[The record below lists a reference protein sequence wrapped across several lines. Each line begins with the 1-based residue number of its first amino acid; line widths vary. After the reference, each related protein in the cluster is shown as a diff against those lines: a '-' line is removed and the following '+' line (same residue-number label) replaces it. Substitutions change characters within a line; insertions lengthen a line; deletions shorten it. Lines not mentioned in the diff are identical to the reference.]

1 VDSVVALC
9 RRRGSDAPSFATA
22 GRGSIQLWTADANP
36 IVTLPGA
43 ISGTSPAS
51 LQCVFGGPNNVK
63 SCGYETPMIDT
74 TLTIC
79 LAARFEVTRQSNP
92 SQFLLAP
99 QNEAQRQRRA
109 DAVALERIVLEG
121 LAKAARGI
129 QVWFSVG
136 LEGLSTK
143 LLEPPTGDLEGTAP
157 ITCLATLFDSSN
169 NSQILVAGD
178 DRGGIRLWRAQL
190 TNDDTIHF
198 NHLGLV
204 QVVTNS
210 DNDSAVSCSVV
221 CMEALSGGRLAVSTD
236 TVVSTNQPALFD
248 VAARVSV
255 QASRG
260 VHVFDFSGLLA
271 TPTVVSIATTG
282 IKAITCL
289 TGHTK
294 DAVICMC
301 ELPDGGLLTGGG
313 KMDATLQM
321 WSRLQIIDQQ
331 TTSKQEDDYLV
342 TIEDDFQN
350 QITSIVQSEA
360 IKTLTGDVGYVFAL
374 TVLPDSKDNSDYYA
388 IAAARYNTIKIII

>member
-1 VDSVVALC
+1 VDSVVALR

-109 DAVALERIVLEG
+109 DAVALERIV
-121 LAKAARGI
+121 
-129 QVWFSVG
+129 

-321 WSRLQIIDQQ
+321 WSRPQIIGQQ